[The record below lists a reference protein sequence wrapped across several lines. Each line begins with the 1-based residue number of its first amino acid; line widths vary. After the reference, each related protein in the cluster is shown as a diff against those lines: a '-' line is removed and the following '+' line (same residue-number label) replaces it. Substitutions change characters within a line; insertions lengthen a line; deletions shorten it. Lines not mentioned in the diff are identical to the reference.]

1 MVARNTPL
9 GVRIRALMPELTGTE
24 QRVAGLV
31 LADPAA
37 VAGLTIGELAAASD
51 TSTSTVLRF
60 CKALDL
66 HGYRALQ
73 HALTAEVARSAE
85 PRLSTGT
92 DGGIDPNDRLAE
104 IVAAVAGADVRA
116 IAETAAQLDL
126 DALAAVVD
134 AMAGAYRVDVFAVG
148 GSAQPA
154 AGFQA
159 RMAYTGIPCW
169 AWSDVHTAVTAAAL
183 LRPGAVAVGVS
194 HSGRTVE
201 VIEAL
206 DTARS
211 AGATTVALTNFPRS
225 PLAEVADLV
234 LTTAVREGTFRPG
247 ELSGVHPQT
256 TVLDCVYAA
265 LAQRDRA
272 ATEAAL
278 HAATRAIASHRTGGP
293 RH

>member
-1 MVARNTPL
+1 
-9 GVRIRALMPELTGTE
+9 MPELTGTE

-31 LADPAA
+31 LADPSA

-60 CKALDL
+60 CKALAFP
-66 HGYRALQ
+66 GYRALQ
-73 HALTAEVARSAE
+73 TALTAEVARAAE

-116 IAETAAQLDL
+116 ITETAAQLDL
-126 DALAAVVD
+126 DALTACVE

-159 RMAYTGIPCW
+159 RMHYTGIACW
-169 AWSDVHTAVTAAAL
+169 AWTDVHLALISAAQL
-183 LRPGAVAVGVS
+183 KPGAVALGVS
-194 HSGRTVE
+194 HSGQTIE

-206 DTARS
+206 ETARA

-225 PLAEVADLV
+225 PLASVADIV

-247 ELSGVHPQT
+247 DMSGTHPQT

-265 LAQRDRA
+265 LAQRDRPR
-272 ATEAAL
+272 TEAAL
-278 HAATRAIASHRTGGP
+278 SAATRAIAGHRTT
-293 RH
+293 RQR

>member
-1 MVARNTPL
+1 MPVQDTPL
-9 GVRIRALMPELTGTE
+9 GVRIRALMPELTATE

-31 LADPAA
+31 LADPSA

-60 CKALDL
+60 CKALGFP
-66 HGYRALQ
+66 GYRMLQ
-73 HALTAEVARSAE
+73 LALTAEVARAAE
-85 PRLSTGT
+85 PRLSTGA
-92 DGGIDPNDRLAE
+92 DGGIDPGDRLAE

-116 IAETAAQLDL
+116 ISETAAQLDL
-126 DALAAVVD
+126 DALGACVD
-134 AMAGAYRVDVFAVG
+134 AMAAAYRVDVFAVG

-159 RMAYTGIPCW
+159 RMNYTGTPCW
-169 AWSDVHTAVTAAAL
+169 AWADVHLALGAAAL
-183 LRPGAVAVGVS
+183 LRPGAVALGVS
-194 HSGRTVE
+194 HSGQTIE
-201 VIEAL
+201 VIEPLEA
-206 DTARS
+206 ARA

-225 PLAEVADLV
+225 PLASVADIV

-247 ELSGVHPQT
+247 DMSGTHPQT

-272 ATEAAL
+272 GTEAKL
-278 HAATRAIASHRTGGP
+278 LRATRAIAGHRTTKP
-293 RH
+293 R